1 MAQSRIENGVV
12 HSLASPLTFL
22 SWLKILVIHPAIF
35 SAYAKVGDHV
45 DTPPPV
51 DPDHIFLGS
60 LLKTYPIDGNVA
72 STTQLVTAKGEL
84 LSIKDLTDTDVKL
97 RLSVFLLLTIFGL
110 PSRLGD
116 MKQIVRN
123 FFGGWDSI
131 EFGYEGK
138 RFWNFLLLPV
148 KVIVIFSVKLLGI
161 CIKIFI
167 NMYKIFTEFLP
178 ELILNVTGKWIGKL
192 LRDLTTTREEA
203 HQAELLNG
211 QYSWL
216 SVILSHI
223 LGFIGFVFLLPVHYI
238 ARMWGFFGEAMTS
251 PEKSARN
258 AWEFGARVRPQALG
272 YVLGTLGAA
281 LCITVTSVLW
291 MIAMPLAI
299 SEFARIYPDVTS
311 ILALIA
317 QWPVITSI
325 LAKFGIAV
333 NSAFITIESLTVF
346 AIIAPI
352 LTICSRIADE
362 LSNGWARWEA
372 DMNFAE
378 GMIAIFVQKSSDAS
392 LNMELKPSHS
402 SQSFKLK
409 AEQSFREVESR
420 FDQLDNSQTEKLV
433 YFKKAEQG
441 YTEFECE
448 APHYISL

>member
-1 MAQSRIENGVV
+1 MAQSRIENGAV
-12 HSLASPLTFL
+12 HSLASPLTFMR
-22 SWLKILVIHPAIF
+22 WLKILVIHPAIF

-72 STTQLVTAKGEL
+72 STTQIVTAKGEL
-84 LSIKDLTDTDVKL
+84 LSIKDLTDKGIEQ
-97 RLSVFLLLTIFGL
+97 RLGVFLLLTIFGL
-110 PSRLGD
+110 PSRFGD

-131 EFGYEGK
+131 EFGYKGK

-148 KVIVIFSVKLLGI
+148 KVIVILPLKVLGI
-161 CIKIFI
+161 SIKIFI
-167 NMYKIFTEFLP
+167 NIYKIFTEFLP

-192 LRDLTTTREEA
+192 IRDLTTTREEA
-203 HQAELLNG
+203 HQTELQNGEYPWLN
-211 QYSWL
+211 
-216 SVILSHI
+216 VFLSHI
-223 LGFIGFVFLLPVHYI
+223 LGFIVFVFLLPVHYI

-272 YVLGTLGAA
+272 YILGTLGAA
-281 LCITVTSVLW
+281 LCITVTSMLW

-299 SEFARIYPDVTS
+299 SEFAQIYPNVTS
-311 ILALIA
+311 ILVSIA
-317 QWPVITSI
+317 QLPAISSI

-333 NSAFITIESLTVF
+333 NSVYITIKSLTIF
-346 AIIAPI
+346 AVIAPI

-372 DMNFAE
+372 DMKFAE
-378 GMIAIFVQKSSDAS
+378 GMIAIFVPKSSGAS
-392 LNMELKPSHS
+392 AKMELEPSQC

-409 AEQSFREVESR
+409 AEQSFKKVESQ
-420 FDQLDNSQTEKLV
+420 FDQLHNAQTEKMV
-433 YFKKAEQG
+433 IFRKAEQG
-441 YTEFECE
+441 YTEIECE
-448 APHYISL
+448 VSHYISL